1 MNEYRLKHGNHSL
14 LGTNDGYVYSGRR
27 SICYTLK
34 SHVHDCYEFVYI
46 TEGSCIYTVEGK
58 EFIISP
64 GDIIFTCPNEL
75 HSFSFPEE
83 CMFDRQFLHI
93 YPKYIEKY
101 SDVAS
106 LLLLFSSEHKNHIPA
121 YLVEQYALNKYF
133 EDLKQYHDESR
144 PETFMIAYS
153 SAIGLMAK
161 ISNILQTTDIET
173 TAQFSNKHINKILR
187 YIDLHYTRPIVLDDI
202 ANEVFMSTVYISKL
216 FKRET
221 GMTLKAYVNMCRIVN
236 AKNLIL
242 AGETITSVHSKCG
255 FENYSTFYRAFIKY
269 VGMSPEEFKNRT

>member
-1 MNEYRLKHGNHSL
+1 MNEYRLKHGNHYL
-14 LGTNDGYVYSGRR
+14 LGNNDGYVYSGRR

-101 SDVAS
+101 SDAAS
-106 LLLLFSSEHKNHIPA
+106 LLLRFSSEHKNHIPS
-121 YLVEQYALNKYF
+121 YLVEQYGLGRYF

-153 SAIGLMAK
+153 SAVGLMAK

-173 TAQFSNKHINKILR
+173 TVQFSNKHINKILR
-187 YIDLHYTRPIVLDDI
+187 YIDLHYTQPIVLDDI

-221 GMTLKAYVNMCRIVN
+221 GMTLKSYVNMCRIVN

-242 AGETITSVHSKCG
+242 AGERITSVHSKCG

-269 VGMSPEEFKNRT
+269 AGMSPEEFKNRA